1 MKAAKQGRAKPAAR
15 RDGKGELVSLLRRMW
30 VIRAFEEKVSALYA
44 AREIVGL
51 LHLGIGQEAV
61 AVGVCSMLDADDSVF
76 GGHRSHGHAIAKGA
90 DLNRLMAELAG
101 RATGYCRGKGGSMH
115 VVAAESGFVTA
126 TGVVGGTVPLALGAA
141 FAARE
146 KGAGRVA
153 VVFFGDGAGQS
164 GPFHES
170 LNIASLWQLP
180 VIFVCENNGYAEFT
194 PLSAHTRV
202 ERLARHA
209 QTYGIPSATMD
220 GNDILVVREAMGK
233 AVRNAR
239 AGKGPT
245 FVECLTY
252 RLRGHYEGDPG
263 KYREL
268 SQLADWKKK
277 DPIARFTRVLKRRR
291 AASARTSRRRRAT
304 RASGWK
310 RPRSSLFRLPGPSP
324 RRPRPRYAREVDM
337 PELSYLEAI
346 RSGLLAEM
354 RQDASVYVFG
364 EDVALGGPFGVTQ
377 GIAEELG
384 GHRVVNT
391 PISEGTVMGVAIGAA
406 LSGLRPVVEIMF
418 VDFITLAMDQLVNHA
433 AKLHYMSGGQL
444 KVPLTVRV
452 QCGVQGN
459 MGAHHSQSLES
470 WFLHVPGLKVVMPS
484 NPADAES
491 LMRDA
496 IRDDNPVLFV
506 EHRGLYFSRAEV
518 PEGGAGL
525 PMGKASVLRSGTDV
539 TVAALSRMVVPAL
552 EAADALAD
560 EGLSVEVVDLRGIV
574 PLDVET
580 LVESVK
586 KTSRLIVVHEAVEQ
600 GGVGAEVAARVQEE
614 ALYYLDSPIL
624 RVAAPNA
631 PVPCAP
637 PLESRFVPDKEQI
650 VEAVHRALS
659 SRPA

>member
-1 MKAAKQGRAKPAAR
+1 MEARKQGRAKPAAR
-15 RDGKGELVSLLRRMW
+15 RDSGRELVSLLRRMW

-61 AVGVCSMLDADDSVF
+61 AVGVCGMLDTDDSVF

-90 DLNRLMAELAG
+90 DVNRLMAELAG

-146 KGAGRVA
+146 KGAERVA

-209 QTYGIPSATMD
+209 QTYGIPSATVD
-220 GNDILVVREAMGK
+220 GNDILAVREAMDR
-233 AVRNAR
+233 AVRTAR

-291 AASARTSRRRRAT
+291 AASA
-304 RASGWK
+304 GDFEK
-310 RPRSSLFRLPGPSP
+310 
-324 RRPRPRYAREVDM
+324 
-337 PELSYLEAI
+337 
-346 RSGLLAEM
+346 AET
-354 RQDASVYVFG
+354 DAH
-364 EDVALGGPFGVTQ
+364 AL
-377 GIAEELG
+377 
-384 GHRVVNT
+384 
-391 PISEGTVMGVAIGAA
+391 
-406 LSGLRPVVEIMF
+406 VE
-418 VDFITLAMDQLVNHA
+418 
-433 AKLHYMSGGQL
+433 
-444 KVPLTVRV
+444 
-452 QCGVQGN
+452 
-459 MGAHHSQSLES
+459 
-470 WFLHVPGLKVVMPS
+470 
-484 NPADAES
+484 
-491 LMRDA
+491 
-496 IRDDNPVLFV
+496 
-506 EHRGLYFSRAEV
+506 
-518 PEGGAGL
+518 
-525 PMGKASVLRSGTDV
+525 
-539 TVAALSRMVVPAL
+539 
-552 EAADALAD
+552 EAA
-560 EGLSVEVVDLRGIV
+560 E
-574 PLDVET
+574 
-580 LVESVK
+580 
-586 KTSRLIVVHEAVEQ
+586 
-600 GGVGAEVAARVQEE
+600 
-614 ALYYLDSPIL
+614 
-624 RVAAPNA
+624 
-631 PVPCAP
+631 
-637 PLESRFVPDKEQI
+637 F
-650 VEAVHRALS
+650 ALS
-659 SRPA
+659 SPWPEPEETGTQVTA